1 MTLLKKYF
9 CLVTS
14 LFVFIMY
21 LFTLAP
27 SVVQIDSGELAAV
40 QATLGIAHPT
50 GYPLFTILGYLFSLI
65 PLPFTKIFQ
74 LNILAAIYCSAA
86 VGVFTYTIKYCLDNL
101 SSFKTKSSVQ
111 KESSKKEKKKG
122 KYQIEKT
129 DKQDEPSENIKLITA
144 IFGGLILAFSRTFWF
159 QSTSVEVYSLHL
171 LLITLIILFLLKAY
185 LKSFESI
192 WIKGWIYCG
201 IFIGLG
207 FSNHMSTLFLI
218 WGMSYILLITFKQ
231 NVRIFLW
238 VFSIIQ
244 LNFLL
249 VLLSKF
255 DLILTLGKFLIDI
268 LNFII
273 NIFVSYKLNLD
284 LLFSFQWLSILSP
297 ILLLLLYSLFDW
309 SKVNFD
315 IKQLN
320 KTLLFNGTLIFIV
333 MILVLVINYSYLPIR
348 ASSNPTLNW
357 GNPID
362 FEKIIRHITGKQ
374 YQVWLFASIDSAR
387 NQLAKFIFE
396 IPIEF
401 GAFIQTKLKLSI
413 NYYDTGLSFA
423 ALIPIV
429 GFFNLLMRARRL
441 FLFVLITFVF
451 SLLYSINY
459 DIHDI
464 DSYFLLAFIMLSF
477 FAAFGALK
485 ILEMKSLQKN
495 LAIII
500 LAGVLAIQ
508 LFFNFLKLN
517 QSGVY
522 TFEDYT
528 KSVLNTV
535 PENSII
541 FSIQWDYFI
550 SASYYYQF
558 VEDYRRDVTV
568 IDKELLRRSWY
579 YNQINNQN
587 PEVLSGVKNEIDQF
601 LIALKPFERD
611 EKFDPNRL
619 ENLYKLIMTNLIR
632 TNIKER
638 DYFIAPELVEQEMK
652 RGEFKIP
659 EGYNLVPHLFFYKV
673 VAGNE
678 YVPAP
683 DPDFSIRIAAN
694 RNVYIDK
701 IENFIGR
708 MLSNRAYY
716 EVKFGRSDRAKI
728 YLKKILNDLP
738 GFKLHPALQE
748 VLKN

>member
-1 MTLLKKYF
+1 MHRIKKYYH
-9 CLVTS
+9 LLTS
-14 LFVFIMY
+14 IIVFIIYM
-21 LFTLAP
+21 FTLAP

-86 VGVFTYTIKYCLDNL
+86 VGVFTYTIKYCLDNR
-101 SSFKTKSSVQ
+101 SSFKTK
-111 KESSKKEKKKG
+111 KFILNESAKKDKKRG
-122 KYQIEKT
+122 KYQIEKI
-129 DKQDEPSENIKLITA
+129 DKQVELSESIKLLTSV
-144 IFGGLILAFSRTFWF
+144 FGGLILAFSRTFWF
-159 QSTSVEVYSLHL
+159 QSTSVEVYSLHM
-171 LLITLIILFLLKAY
+171 LLISLIMLSLLKAY
-185 LKSFESI
+185 VKSFENDKLTN
-192 WIKGWIYCG
+192 WLL
-201 IFIGLG
+201 FAFFLALG
-207 FSNHMSTLFLI
+207 FTNHLTTLMILPGTAYLYFSRYKFNSASFKKLAL
-218 WGMSYILLITFKQ
+218 MILLFAI
-231 NVRIFLW
+231 
-238 VFSIIQ
+238 
-244 LNFLL
+244 
-249 VLLSKF
+249 
-255 DLILTLGKFLIDI
+255 
-268 LNFII
+268 
-273 NIFVSYKLNLD
+273 
-284 LLFSFQWLSILSP
+284 
-297 ILLLLLYSLFDW
+297 
-309 SKVNFD
+309 
-315 IKQLN
+315 
-320 KTLLFNGTLIFIV
+320 
-333 MILVLVINYSYLPIR
+333 VLVVVYSYLPLR
-348 ASSNPTLNW
+348 ASQNPILNW
-357 GNPID
+357 GNPVDWERIY
-362 FEKIIRHITGKQ
+362 RHVTGRQ
-374 YQVWLFASIDSAR
+374 YQVWLFTSFDSAGK
-387 NQLAKFIFE
+387 QFSHFWSILPFE
-396 IPIEF
+396 F
-401 GAFIQTKLKLSI
+401 FV
-413 NYYDTGLSFA
+413 GLLLV
-423 ALIPIV
+423 LI
-429 GFFNLLMRARRL
+429 G
-441 FLFVLITFVF
+441 LFVSIFRSRTLGLFTLITFAF
-451 SLLYSINY
+451 TLFYSINY
-459 DIHDI
+459 EINDI
-464 DSYFLLAFIMLSF
+464 DSYFLLAFVMFSF

-485 ILEMKSLQKN
+485 ILEMKSLKQN
-495 LAIII
+495 LAVII
-500 LAGVLAIQ
+500 LAVVIAIQ
-508 LFFNFLKLN
+508 LCFNFREVN

-541 FSIQWDYFI
+541 FSYQWDYFI

-579 YNQINNQN
+579 YNQINNQH

-652 RGEFKIP
+652 RGEFKLP

-683 DPDFSIRIAAN
+683 DPDFSISIAAN
-694 RNVYIDK
+694 RNVYIDN

-716 EVKFGRSDRAKI
+716 EVKFGRTDKAKI

-738 GFKLHPALQE
+738 GFKLHPALME